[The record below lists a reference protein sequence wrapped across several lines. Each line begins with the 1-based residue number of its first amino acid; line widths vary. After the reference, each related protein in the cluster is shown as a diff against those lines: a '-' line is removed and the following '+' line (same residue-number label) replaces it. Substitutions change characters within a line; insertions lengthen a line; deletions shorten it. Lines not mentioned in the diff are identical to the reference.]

1 MYINSKS
8 RGIGGVE
15 HTVGLVCG
23 VLNDSIALLSTI
35 CQLDE

>member
-15 HTVGLVCG
+15 LTVGLVSG
-23 VLNDSIALLSTI
+23 VLNDGIALLSTI
-35 CQLDE
+35 SKLDE